1 MKKYISLV
9 SFSFIFTFLFVNSTN
24 AQQSKVVGGAEML
37 PSKNIIENAANSKDH
52 TILVKAVH
60 IAEMED
66 QLKSEGPFTVFAPT
80 NDAFELQPDELVN
93 QLLTSKETENLQAIL
108 SYHVLPKSYT
118 TKELKKLVRKSDG
131 GAKLV
136 TVNGDQLLFNISKRK
151 LIITDFYG
159 NKSAITIP
167 DVAQSNGVIH
177 VVNGLMI
184 PKFSF

>member
-1 MKKYISLV
+1 MKKYIRLV
-9 SFSFIFTFLFVNSTN
+9 ALLTIFTFLLVHSAN
-24 AQQSKVVGGAEML
+24 AQKAKVVGGAEML
-37 PSKNIIENAANSKDH
+37 PDRNIVENAANSKDH

-60 IAEMED
+60 VAGLEE

-80 NDAFELQPDELVN
+80 NDAFEVQPEALIN
-93 QLLTSKETENLQAIL
+93 QLLTSKEIENLQAVL

-118 TKELKKLVRKSDG
+118 TKELKKLVRKNNG
-131 GAKLV
+131 AAKLV
-136 TVNGDQLLFNISKRK
+136 TVNGDQLLFNIDKRK
-151 LIITDFYG
+151 LIITDFHG

-167 DVAQSNGVIH
+167 DVAQSNGFIH